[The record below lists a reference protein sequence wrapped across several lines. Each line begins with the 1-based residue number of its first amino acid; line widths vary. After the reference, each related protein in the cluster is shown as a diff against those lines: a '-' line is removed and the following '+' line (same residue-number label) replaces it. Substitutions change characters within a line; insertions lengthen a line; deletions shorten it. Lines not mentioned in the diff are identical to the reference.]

1 MVMHGYKVGM
11 KNLVRYVTFLTAD
24 QLKQLRA
31 ISTQTGASVSTLIRM
46 AVIEYLK
53 REGGKS

>member
-1 MVMHGYKVGM
+1 MFMA
-11 KNLVRYVTFLTAD
+11 NLQRYVTFLTAD
-24 QLKQLRA
+24 QLKKLRA

-53 REGGKS
+53 REGKS